1 MRRASMV
8 LVVAGAI
15 AAQACGDMAS
25 PAGRSVTGVY
35 TLSTVNGLMP
45 PLTLGATD
53 SASLDLISGAVTF
66 RDDGTFLDVLNV
78 RYRGIAAGS
87 VATDSTVT
95 ARGTYTRA
103 GSTLT
108 LDPVDGHAEYHMTVT
123 DELTLTETNVDFRI
137 VYRRN

>member
-8 LVVAGAI
+8 LVMAGAL

-25 PAGRSVTGVY
+25 PGGRSVTGVY
-35 TLSTVNGLMP
+35 TLSTVNGVMP

-53 SASLDLISGAVTF
+53 SASVDLISGAVTF

-78 RYRGIAAGS
+78 RFQGIASGS
-87 VATDSTVT
+87 LPTDSTVT
-95 ARGTYTRA
+95 ARGSYTRA

-108 LDPVDGHAEYHMTVT
+108 LDPIDGHSEYHMTVT
-123 DELTLTETNVDFRI
+123 DDLTLTETNVDFQI